1 MTTPKYAVIGAGAAG
16 LSALAQ
22 LRKAGIDA
30 DCFEKDDC
38 VAGHWN
44 TDYDALHL
52 ITARDQTFFEDFPM
66 PADYP
71 HFPRRD
77 QVRDYI
83 VSFAE
88 EFALTDHIRFST
100 AVEAVEPIGGADSAG
115 TRGWTVRTRSS
126 DGTVSE
132 RDYDAVLVANGHL
145 RDAKIPN
152 VPGTFT
158 GKQIHSSE
166 YANTGDIDG
175 DRVLVVG
182 AGNSGCDLAVDA
194 AQNRFEV
201 DIVVRKGVFFQPKTY
216 FGRPR
221 QMLEWMNQ
229 FSAEEQD
236 FIARLLAKVS
246 LGDNTEYPGLPA
258 PAERTLAEGYAVVND
273 LLLYWIHHGRIS
285 VRPAIERFDGRTVT
299 FDDGTQRDYDTIL
312 YATGFNP
319 SLPFLDDRL
328 VAKNGT
334 MPVKHAAGIIPAGLD
349 NLYYIGLTAPRGPQI
364 PIYGMQAAL
373 VAKML
378 QIQESGTVSVAGF
391 LSERFPPEH
400 GIDIVR
406 APWLKE
412 LSEVETAVDALLF
425 AEKSTTATGA
435 RA

>member
-30 DCFEKDDC
+30 DCFEKDDR

-194 AQNRFEV
+194 AQHRFEV